1 MSVLALPEVRLLV
14 ALAAGLLIGAEREQ
28 RRAQQAT
35 GGFAG
40 LRTFGLIGLLGGT
53 FAYLESPLLLAA
65 GALVVGAAALV
76 AAGSRALQA
85 RPGMAT
91 EMALVV
97 TYGIGA
103 LALRAPLLAGAAA
116 VLVATLLASGER
128 VHRLLQVSMTRRELR
143 DALVLLLFALV
154 VLPIAPDRHVGP
166 YGAIHPQSLVRLV
179 VVLMAVSGAG
189 YVAKRVLGARLGFS
203 ILGFVGGFIS
213 SSATI
218 ASMGMRAQKDPDWR
232 SAAAGAL
239 ASNVATIVLYALI
252 AGAIDVAAVRV
263 LALPLL
269 CAGLGALVSTL
280 LFAWLSARQ
289 VLPVNG
295 EDRAFRLST
304 ALGFVAVACLVN
316 IGSAALSERIG
327 AAGAVVVSAIAAL
340 VDAHSTTGSLV
351 TQFRSGSLDAET
363 TRLAV
368 VVALSANS
376 LTKLAMAL
384 TSRHLKFTLSVAGA
398 VLSIAALAWLG
409 LWLS

>member
-1 MSVLALPEVRLLV
+1 MNALAQPEVRLFV
-14 ALAAGLLIGAEREQ
+14 ALATGLLIGAEREQ

-40 LRTFGLIGLLGGT
+40 LRTFGLIGLLGGV
-53 FAYLESPLLLAA
+53 FAYLESPILLAV
-65 GALVVGAAALV
+65 GALVVGAAALA
-76 AAGSRALQA
+76 AAGSRTDQA
-85 RPGMAT
+85 RPGVAT

-97 TYGIGA
+97 AYGIGA

-128 VHRLLQVSMTRRELR
+128 VHRLLRVSMTRGELR
-143 DALVLLLFALV
+143 DALILLLFALV

-189 YVAKRVLGARLGFS
+189 YVAKRVLGARLGLA
-203 ILGFVGGFIS
+203 ILGFVGGFVS

-218 ASMGMRAQKDPDWR
+218 ASMGMRAQKEADWR
-232 SAAAGAL
+232 SAVAGAL
-239 ASNVATIVLYALI
+239 ASNVATIVLYVLLAS
-252 AGAIDVAAVRV
+252 AIDAAVLRV

-269 CAGLGALVSTL
+269 CAGLAALVSTL
-280 LFAWLSARQ
+280 LFTWLSARQ
-289 VLPVNG
+289 ELPMNG
-295 EDRAFRLST
+295 EERAFRLST
-304 ALGFVAVACLVN
+304 AIGFVAVACVVN
-316 IGSAALSERIG
+316 IASAALSERIG
-327 AAGAVVVSAIAAL
+327 TSGAVVVSGIAAL

-351 TQFRSGSLDAET
+351 TQFRSGSLSAET

-376 LTKLAMAL
+376 LTKLVMAL
-384 TSRHLKFTLSVAGA
+384 TSRHLKFSVSVAVA
-398 VLSIAALAWLG
+398 VLSIAAMAWLG
-409 LWLS
+409 VWLS